1 LTHQPDA
8 KVQELVSLPTDKEHD
23 VHSRASETTIEV
35 AGRMLD
41 NKSQTMFP
49 KVEKKSIGKWSAIE
63 HAAFLSGYAMYGK
76 DWNKISA
83 WVKTRTAVQTRMHGQ
98 SYFKLLREVSTSAR
112 FYTSRIPYVL
122 CVSKPSTALILP

>member
-1 LTHQPDA
+1 MAHPPDA
-8 KVQELVSLPTDKEHD
+8 KVQELVSLPPDKEHD

-35 AGRMLD
+35 LGRMLD
-41 NKSQTMFP
+41 KKSQKMFP
-49 KVEKKSIGKWSAIE
+49 KVVKNGKWSATE

-98 SYFKLLREVSTSAR
+98 SYFKLLREVSNSAR
-112 FYTSRIPYVL
+112 FYAARIPHVL
-122 CVSKPSTALILP
+122 CVSQHTLS